1 MKSGKELARL
11 ILSDFSYFDSPQLC
25 SKGHLETG
33 WDSFRLHFGS
43 ARLAQLQCGSVG
55 ELTVNVQVLETDHA

>member
-1 MKSGKELARL
+1 MKSGRELARL
-11 ILSDFSYFDSPQLC
+11 ILSDFSYFDSALLY
-25 SKGHLETG
+25 SKGLERTG
-33 WDSFRLHFGS
+33 RDSSRLHFGS